1 MERLDYKALFDELNP
16 GFFQSEGIRNLP
28 EDRVFEEM
36 VLDLHGFSP
45 EALRIDVP
53 EGIAFGWYRGELA
66 PLREAVKE
74 VSSNWPEYFTEKSRV
89 YCAMDGD
96 EVASFCLVDDWGTH
110 FGLRVGAPGCVGT
123 VPRYRR
129 RGIGLRM
136 VQLATGI
143 LAREGFDLSWIHYTG
158 VAPWYAR
165 LGYETVLRWNARG
178 PV

>member
-1 MERLDYKALFDELNP
+1 MGPTRARSSADGSHTFVGYIHAGKNP
-16 GFFQSEGIRNLP
+16 AWTSRQ
-28 EDRVFEEM
+28 
-36 VLDLHGFSP
+36 
-45 EALRIDVP
+45 
-53 EGIAFGWYRGELA
+53 A